1 MKIIEKII
9 NVRSNRNNK
18 KRVNEGL
25 EILDEFFAELSG
37 K

>member
-1 MKIIEKII
+1 MKIIEKIT
-9 NVRSNRNNK
+9 NFRSNRNDK
-18 KRVNEGL
+18 KRVKEGL